1 MYIDIYIYIH
11 MYTHMYM
18 YVYIYI
24 YIILYI
30 LNYYMHL
37 YLELCNPSE
46 FSSVRQLRA
55 EGHATVQRRDD
66 VDEVVLLVASNAQHR
81 GKMVGKWWKNW
92 KNDGIILEK

>member
-1 MYIDIYIYIH
+1 MLIYTFLAVPIFGMCI
-11 MYTHMYM
+11 
-18 YVYIYI
+18 VC
-24 YIILYI
+24 I
-30 LNYYMHL
+30 LNYYLHL
-37 YLELCNPSE
+37 YLELCNPSD